1 MLSPVTEFVV
11 CVFGN
16 TQHVSYSLCVGLVVG
31 VLNYSGGLESLR
43 IQGNSLFNVGPS
55 VRRPD
60 ARTVT
65 RPPCR
70 ERTNHLVT

>member
-43 IQGNSLFNVGPS
+43 DSRQQFVQC
-55 VRRPD
+55 RPFCKE
-60 ARTVT
+60 ARCQN
-65 RPPCR
+65 R
-70 ERTNHLVT
+70 H